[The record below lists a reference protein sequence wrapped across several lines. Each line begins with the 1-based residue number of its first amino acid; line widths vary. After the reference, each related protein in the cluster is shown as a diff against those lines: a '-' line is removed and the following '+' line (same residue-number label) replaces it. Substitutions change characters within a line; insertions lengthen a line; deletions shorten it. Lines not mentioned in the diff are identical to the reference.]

1 VKKVII
7 DIPGYQVLELDTL
20 LVDYNGTLAV
30 DGEIRAG
37 VKERINQLAKRLSV
51 YVLTADTHGTARQK
65 CEGLKAEVYTFPEGS
80 ALEAKHQILKKLGEQ
95 HCVCIGNGRNDV
107 KMLRDAML
115 SIAVMDREGVYAGLM
130 KEADLCVNS
139 IEDGLDL
146 LLYPKR
152 LIAGLRG

>member
-1 VKKVII
+1 MII

-30 DGEIRAG
+30 DGEIRTG

-95 HCVCIGNGRNDV
+95 HCVLSLIHIYKKDTGQKRDV
-107 KMLRDAML
+107 
-115 SIAVMDREGVYAGLM
+115 
-130 KEADLCVNS
+130 
-139 IEDGLDL
+139 
-146 LLYPKR
+146 LYSDWGKG
-152 LIAGLRG
+152 IFKASV

>member
-1 VKKVII
+1 MKKVII

-65 CEGLKAEVYTFPEGS
+65 
-80 ALEAKHQILKKLGEQ
+80 
-95 HCVCIGNGRNDV
+95 
-107 KMLRDAML
+107 
-115 SIAVMDREGVYAGLM
+115 
-130 KEADLCVNS
+130 
-139 IEDGLDL
+139 
-146 LLYPKR
+146 
-152 LIAGLRG
+152 